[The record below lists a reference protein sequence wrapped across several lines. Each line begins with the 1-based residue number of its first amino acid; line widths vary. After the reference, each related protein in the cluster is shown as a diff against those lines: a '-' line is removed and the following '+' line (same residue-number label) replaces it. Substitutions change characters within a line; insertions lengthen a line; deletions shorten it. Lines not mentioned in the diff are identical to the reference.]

1 MIINSLSFLIFFV
14 TVFIAYYILSNKIKW
29 QNSIL
34 LISSL
39 FFYGYTDWKML
50 ILLCI
55 SILIT
60 WLIGNK
66 LDKLSS
72 NKNKRNQ
79 ANVYTIVGVAF
90 GVLLLLYFKY
100 LNFFIES
107 FSTMLSTLGLQ
118 VNLESF
124 SIIMPLGIS
133 FFTFRIISYLVDI
146 RQGNIESASLL
157 EVATYISFFP
167 CILSGPIDR
176 SVTFL
181 PQLRDVRKFNY
192 TLAVEGCQQ
201 ILWGMFKKMVIADGL
216 SLFIA
221 KDPLA
226 SSGSTLAIISIMYS
240 IQIYA
245 DFSGYSDM
253 SIGVGKLLGI
263 RITRNF
269 NYPYF
274 SRSISEFW
282 NRWHMSLLSW
292 FRYYI
297 YFPLGGSRCSKKK
310 VIRNT
315 FIIFLISG
323 LWHGANW
330 TFVIWGIFHACLFVP
345 SLLKKNRRKYK
356 VDDPYAGIDIF
367 RMSFVFLLVTFAWII
382 FRCDTIEESWLIITK
397 ICSYSLFTKPEG
409 VMWALPSMIFAVLM
423 FMLEWCK
430 KEKEFPLINI
440 TNNRL
445 VRWGVYLVLIFAII
459 FFQGKPAD
467 FIYFKF

>member
-1 MIINSLSFLIFFV
+1 MVINSLCFFVFFV
-14 TVFIAYYILSNKIKW
+14 TVFIAYYIFSNNVKW

-39 FFYGYTDWKML
+39 IFYGYTNWRML
-50 ILLCI
+50 ILLCV
-55 SILIT
+55 SMLTT
-60 WLIGNK
+60 WFIGNK
-66 LDKLSS
+66 LGS
-72 NKNKRNQ
+72 NKNRKNQ
-79 ANVYTIVGVAF
+79 ANIYTIVGVIF
-90 GVLLLLYFKY
+90 GVGLLLYFKY

-107 FSTMLSTLGLQ
+107 FSIMLSTLGLQ
-118 VNLESF
+118 VNGESF

-146 RQGNIESASLL
+146 RQGNTESASLL

-192 TLAVEGCQQ
+192 SLAVEGCQQ

-221 KDPLA
+221 KDPLTA
-226 SSGSTLAIISIMYS
+226 SGSTLVIVSIMYS
-240 IQIYA
+240 IQIYT

-253 SIGVGKLLGI
+253 AIGVGKLLGI
-263 RITRNF
+263 RITHNF

-330 TFVIWGIFHACLFVP
+330 TFVIWGTFHACLFVP
-345 SLLKKNRRKYK
+345 FLLQKNRRKYK
-356 VDDPYAGIDIF
+356 VDDPYVGIDIF

-382 FRCDTIEESWLIITK
+382 FRCDTIEEAWLIITK
-397 ICSYSLFTKPEG
+397 ICSSSLFTIPKG
-409 VMWALPSMIFAVLM
+409 VMWALPSIIFATLM
-423 FMLEWCK
+423 FMLEWCQ

-440 TNNRL
+440 ANNRM
-445 VRWGVYLVLIFAII
+445 VRWGIYFILIFTII